1 MDIRHCIRVVVIA
14 FAIGSGAYALTPEDF
29 ESLAAAPGE
38 CARSST
44 GIRDANPS
52 ASTSATPAVGV
63 SNNTAAIPHV
73 LSTTAPHPE
82 QQPAT

>member
-14 FAIGSGAYALTPEDF
+14 CAISAGAFALTPEDF
-29 ESLAAAPGE
+29 ESLAATPGE
-38 CARSST
+38 CTRSST

-63 SNNTAAIPHV
+63 SNNTASLQAG
-73 LSTTAPHPE
+73 AP
-82 QQPAT
+82 